1 MFRFVRSQTKIKNLE
16 SGNTKLVCE
25 LESTKTMLA
34 DCELKYRIIEKDA
47 HTSRQVDGILKQE
60 NDRHTA
66 QAYMMQ
72 QELSS
77 LRNKLDD
84 KELEVKN
91 LHARYMELQRS
102 RAAIVEEHSGMTSQL
117 KREIDDF
124 QRSTAN
130 TSQENLTLKKRI
142 MSLEQENS
150 DLQQTIHQLT
160 LR

>member
-1 MFRFVRSQTKIKNLE
+1 ME
-16 SGNTKLVCE
+16 SANTKLVCE
-25 LESTKTMLA
+25 LDSTKTLLA

-66 QAYMMQ
+66 HTYMMQ

-91 LHARYMELQRS
+91 LHARYKELQKS
-102 RAAIVEEHSGMTSQL
+102 RASIVEENSSVTCQL

-130 TSQENLTLKKRI
+130 TSQENLTLKKTI
-142 MSLEQENS
+142 QSLERENL
-150 DLQQTIHQLT
+150 DLQQTVHQLT

>member
-1 MFRFVRSQTKIKNLE
+1 M
-16 SGNTKLVCE
+16 
-25 LESTKTMLA
+25 
-34 DCELKYRIIEKDA
+34 KYRIIEKDA
-47 HTSRQVDGILKQE
+47 HTSRQVDGVLKKE

-77 LRNKLDD
+77 LRNKLEN

-91 LHARYMELQRS
+91 LQARYKELQKSRS
-102 RAAIVEEHSGMTSQL
+102 SIVEEHSGVTNQL
-117 KREIDDF
+117 KREIDEY

-130 TSQENLTLKKRI
+130 TSQENLQLKKAI
-142 MSLEQENS
+142 QTLERENS

>member
-1 MFRFVRSQTKIKNLE
+1 M
-16 SGNTKLVCE
+16 VCE
-25 LESTKTMLA
+25 LDSTKTLLA
-34 DCELKYRIIEKDA
+34 DSELKYRIIEKDA

-84 KELEVKN
+84 KDLEVKN
-91 LHARYMELQRS
+91 LQARYKELQKS
-102 RAAIVEEHSGMTSQL
+102 RASIVQEHSGVTSQL
-117 KREIDDF
+117 KREMDEF

-130 TSQENLTLKKRI
+130 TSQENLQLKKAI
-142 MSLEQENS
+142 QSLERENS
-150 DLQQTIHQLT
+150 ELQQTIHQMT